1 MSSYSIAIQLGLSR
15 EIKPNH
21 PKQTGHV
28 TDELEIIGKN
38 MTELEGLNWI
48 ELGCIG
54 REQNKT
60 EHKIFIPIETKCKC
74 KHSIPLFTVH
84 LCSFHGLL
92 NHGN

>member
-60 EHKIFIPIETKCKC
+60 EHKRFIPIETKYKC
-74 KHSIPLFTVH
+74 KQSIQFFSLST
-84 LCSFHGLL
+84 
-92 NHGN
+92 